1 MREIRGCAYE
11 IATNAYPGSS
21 QAGLDMNGLV
31 LQLLAIADSGS
42 WQTYRP
48 ARNYGRAWRSMEQYD
63 FILVGGGHNGLVC
76 AFYLAKA
83 GRRVRLLERSAVVGG
98 AAITE
103 EFHPGFRNSVA
114 SYSVGLLHP
123 QVIADL
129 DLVRHGLRIV
139 IRPLSYFAPQ
149 NDSEY
154 LIVDKD
160 ARRTHEAVARFS
172 RRDAERLHAYHERMD
187 RLVDLVRSVLL
198 QTPLDANG
206 GVADL
211 LQGIAL
217 GRRVRKLGVVAQRDL
232 VNLFGRS
239 AGEMLDDWFECD
251 ALKGVLGFDS
261 IIGNY
266 ASPYTPGSAYVL
278 LHHIFGEVNGI
289 RGAWGHAIGG
299 MGSITQA
306 MAQACREVGVEIST
320 SAPVTRVDI
329 QGGRACGVTLESG
342 EVIEAQ
348 GVVCSV
354 HPQLLFGKLVPRAEL
369 PADFIERIDQW
380 KSGSGTFRMNVAL
393 SELPSFTCLPG
404 AAAAEQHRA
413 SIIIAPSLPYLD
425 DAYQDAR
432 KHGWARQPA
441 IEMHIP
447 STLDDSL
454 APPGAHVASLFCQH
468 FAPTLPAGRSWD
480 ECREQVADLV
490 IDTVTRYATNFKR
503 SVLARTALTPL
514 DLERK
519 LGLVRGDIFHGRLS
533 LDQLYSARPMI
544 GHAAYRSPVAGLYM
558 CGSATHPGGGVTG
571 MPGLNAA
578 REILGDWRG
587 GKVRWPLRSTRA
599 E

>member
-1 MREIRGCAYE
+1 
-11 IATNAYPGSS
+11 
-21 QAGLDMNGLV
+21 
-31 LQLLAIADSGS
+31 
-42 WQTYRP
+42 
-48 ARNYGRAWRSMEQYD
+48 
-63 FILVGGGHNGLVC
+63 
-76 AFYLAKA
+76 
-83 GRRVRLLERSAVVGG
+83 
-98 AAITE
+98 
-103 EFHPGFRNSVA
+103 
-114 SYSVGLLHP
+114 
-123 QVIADL
+123 
-129 DLVRHGLRIV
+129 
-139 IRPLSYFAPQ
+139 
-149 NDSEY
+149 
-154 LIVDKD
+154 
-160 ARRTHEAVARFS
+160 
-172 RRDAERLHAYHERMD
+172 
-187 RLVDLVRSVLL
+187 
-198 QTPLDANG
+198 
-206 GVADL
+206 
-211 LQGIAL
+211 
-217 GRRVRKLGVVAQRDL
+217 
-232 VNLFGRS
+232 
-239 AGEMLDDWFECD
+239 
-251 ALKGVLGFDS
+251 
-261 IIGNY
+261 
-266 ASPYTPGSAYVL
+266 
-278 LHHIFGEVNGI
+278 
-289 RGAWGHAIGG
+289 

-558 CGSATHPGGGVTG
+558 CGSSTHPGGGVTG

-587 GKVRWPLRSTRA
+587 GKVRWSLRSTRA